1 MQAALRGDTTGAK
14 GSRSVLQGPEVALE
28 ALEHAVTL
36 HQESVLATLT
46 DLRQSLMAL
55 QKLTMQHEGPI

>member
-28 ALEHAVTL
+28 ALHR
-36 HQESVLATLT
+36 ESVSATLI
-46 DLRQSLMAL
+46 DIRQSLMAL
-55 QKLTMQHEGPI
+55 QKLTMQHESPI